1 MTQKYET
8 YVRSPDAPPRKK
20 PSRKDHVDTV
30 FDRLARGLRRQERKL
45 AAQATKEAKE

>member
-8 YVRSPDAPPRKK
+8 YVRSPDAPPRK